1 MADAATTKALSQA
14 LCDAV
19 CTPRHAFIEQRLV
32 GAIDDAAAACHIT
45 AGDGVCCVELNL
57 RNGDAVVDPAVLK
70 AVLDARGAL
79 VTNLN
84 VRGCLFTVLGGLESL
99 AAVLERCPNITFI
112 DVADN
117 DVGPGR
123 AVALGAALA
132 RGTKLRAVDVSGNG
146 LGPEGG
152 ASLVGALKVCKQLR
166 HLDISGNNLRRK
178 GGEALGAALSHWPYF
193 DSLHASNNHLGPS
206 GAAAVCSGLAECAH
220 VHDLRIADNDLGPAG
235 GETLRAA
242 VRYRPR
248 LRSLDIS
255 KNGLESSCEG
265 VVETLHAC
273 GELRHLWIGGNLIG
287 PSGGTALG
295 AALPHWPH
303 LETLSTPAN
312 DLRASGSNA
321 IANGLAQ
328 CPNLRSLDM
337 SSNDLGPEGG
347 EGLGSGLAH
356 CKRLRT
362 LDASNNSLRRQG
374 VEALALGLKE
384 CSTIAT
390 VSVKRHGGEVAP
402 LCILALHP
410 GITVEA
416 TCDSLTQGAECVLE
430 HRGAVLPHH
439 DASGVTSWQPELLF
453 AATSAHFGCAVTHLL
468 LRAGVGCDTP
478 LRCPGVVRAHN
489 TRRYLCANADSM
501 CECCRSQDHSTLL
514 MHCARR
520 RDANSVE
527 ELLRTLRCCV
537 AELVFHGAFIRP

>member
-1 MADAATTKALSQA
+1 M
-14 LCDAV
+14 
-19 CTPRHAFIEQRLV
+19 CTPLHAFNEQRSV
-32 GAIDDAAAACHIT
+32 GAIDDAAAARHIT
-45 AGDGVCCVELNL
+45 AGGGVCCVELNL
-57 RNGDAVVDPAVLK
+57 RNGDTVVDPAVLE
-70 AVLDARGAL
+70 AVLDARGTL
-79 VTNLN
+79 VTKLN
-84 VRGCLFTVLGGLESL
+84 VRGCLFTVLGGPDKL

-123 AVALGAALA
+123 AVTLGAALA

-242 VRYRPR
+242 VRYWPR